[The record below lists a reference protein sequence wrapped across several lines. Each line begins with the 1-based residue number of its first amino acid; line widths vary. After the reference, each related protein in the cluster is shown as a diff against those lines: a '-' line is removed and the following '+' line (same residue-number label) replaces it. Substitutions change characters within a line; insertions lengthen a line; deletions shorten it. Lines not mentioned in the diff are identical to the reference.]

1 MIQLRLLTVFGGLA
15 LAGVALGQS
24 PPSNTS
30 SMDRFSQMDTNGDGS
45 LDADELSQRPALV
58 RLLTSADSDAD
69 GKLSREEVRK
79 ASKRFPALAQLLG
92 DARAPAAPGDSD
104 RANRPRQPLNNAPID
119 PRWGPDIEPKKSDI
133 AFTFEPDFTPGTKD
147 AAGNVF
153 GGTELMR
160 LTAYDGKLFAAVG
173 YFGQD
178 PAKRRVPGG
187 QVLRKDAA
195 GGPWVVEATFADYVR
210 VDTLVELVFTV
221 DADGKP
227 LATPAPMLV
236 AGLWWK
242 KVKPWGTPEDERTSV
257 AVRDDSTGKWTVVTI
272 STASNGSPGDVRSL
286 QMHTDRVT
294 GRQYLFAGCGDGRI
308 YRAVFDAAAPGRLR
322 WEVDPGLP
330 KTARLVCLTVCDGT
344 LFVAGG
350 LVENNGE
357 TPSRGRVTAE
367 EIRREGGLYR
377 RVDGPDSRWELAYRW
392 PFAGPRFNEHLM
404 RGISVVPDPADPS
417 KPMILG
423 GLEDP
428 PLIQR
433 IDPVTGKATDE
444 LNFMKYFQRVFGSR
458 PNPGRWVFPVMFN
471 QLEPFTD
478 PRSGERMHLVTTG
491 LMHPKSPEAPH
502 NGAWFLIRRLDGT
515 YEHAEIYPKDGP
527 LSLPSGRSLNGVRTI
542 VESPFPLE
550 SGKVWYFGGYGAD
563 RSFMHDT
570 AWIYRGTVSGN

>member
-1 MIQLRLLTVFGGLA
+1 MLMFEAGSSGSVIKVRVYQTPPPKRPVELA
-15 LAGVALGQS
+15 
-24 PPSNTS
+24 
-30 SMDRFSQMDTNGDGS
+30 
-45 LDADELSQRPALV
+45 
-58 RLLTSADSDAD
+58 
-69 GKLSREEVRK
+69 
-79 ASKRFPALAQLLG
+79 
-92 DARAPAAPGDSD
+92 
-104 RANRPRQPLNNAPID
+104 
-119 PRWGPDIEPKKSDI
+119 
-133 AFTFEPDFTPGTKD
+133 
-147 AAGNVF
+147 
-153 GGTELMR
+153 
-160 LTAYDGKLFAAVG
+160 
-173 YFGQD
+173 
-178 PAKRRVPGG
+178 
-187 QVLRKDAA
+187 AA
-195 GGPWVVEATFADYVR
+195 GGIR
-210 VDTLVELVFTV
+210 
-221 DADGKP
+221 
-227 LATPAPMLV
+227 
-236 AGLWWK
+236 
-242 KVKPWGTPEDERTSV
+242 
-257 AVRDDSTGKWTVVTI
+257 VVT
-272 STASNGSPGDVRSL
+272 L
-286 QMHTDRVT
+286 
-294 GRQYLFAGCGDGRI
+294 RI
-308 YRAVFDAAAPGRLR
+308 QNLDEVVARLR
-322 WEVDPGLP
+322 GLP
-330 KTARLVCLTVCDGT
+330 QTARLVCLTVCDGT

-357 TPSRGRVTAE
+357 TPSRGRVTAD

-377 RVDGPDSRWELAYRW
+377 RVDGPDSRWELVYRW